1 MFLSKNGT
9 SGERTKCID
18 IMYQYVRKQMDKGLI
33 EVQFFRSEDTSG
45 YVDKNL
51 GGDAYKF
58 HSMKLI
64 KE

>member
-1 MFLSKNGT
+1 
-9 SGERTKCID
+9 
-18 IMYQYVRKQMDKGLI
+18 MDKGLI

-51 GGDAYKF
+51 GGEAYKF